1 MKKIIKICFCG
12 LLALGIVGCKGY
24 SMPKYKPG
32 ESKQAIATS
41 ETDTKM
47 FLSQKVQDVL
57 SNVAGVSSQL
67 LIYQEN
73 SIVPTAS
80 TKEGLIQSLDE
91 AIKNIDKNVTY
102 LTSFRPASVYESKR
116 NNIVKLMNN
125 FKGNLK
131 EIHKA
136 VEKDDFKLLKAL
148 YRNYETLLSQ
158 LQTISQ

>member
-1 MKKIIKICFCG
+1 MF
-12 LLALGIVGCKGY
+12 LGIVGCRGY
-24 SMPKYKPG
+24 SMPKYNPG

-80 TKEGLIQSLDE
+80 TKEALSQSLDE
-91 AIKNIDKNVTY
+91 AMKNVDKNVTY
-102 LTSFRPASVYESKR
+102 LTSFRPASVYEAKR
-116 NNIVKLMNN
+116 NNIVKLMNV
-125 FKGNLK
+125 FKENLK
-131 EIHKA
+131 EIHQA
-136 VEKDDFKLLKAL
+136 VEKDDFKNLKVS
-148 YRNYETLLSQ
+148 YRNYEAILSQ

>member
-1 MKKIIKICFCG
+1 MV
-12 LLALGIVGCKGY
+12 LGMVGCNDY
-24 SMPKYKPG
+24 SMPKYKPS
-32 ESKQAIATS
+32 ESKQVIATS

-80 TKEGLIQSLDE
+80 TKAALSQSIDE
-91 AIKNIDKNVTY
+91 SIKNIDKNVTY
-102 LTSFRPASVYESKR
+102 LTSFKPASAYASKR
-116 NNIVKLMNN
+116 DNIVKLMNN
-125 FKGNLK
+125 FKENLNEIYNAVKKDNFKKLK
-131 EIHKA
+131 E
-136 VEKDDFKLLKAL
+136 L
-148 YRNYETLLSQ
+148 YRNYESILSQ